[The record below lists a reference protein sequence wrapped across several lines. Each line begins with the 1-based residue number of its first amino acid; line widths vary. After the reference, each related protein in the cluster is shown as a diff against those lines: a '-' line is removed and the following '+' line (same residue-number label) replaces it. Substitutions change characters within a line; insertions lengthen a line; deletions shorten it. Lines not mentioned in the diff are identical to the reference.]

1 MKPVFE
7 KEFAGM
13 ASFDVRY
20 EELVCVRKTL
30 VEEINRQITEDER
43 AFLISFKEK
52 VPKWNLLGIKGAQD
66 MPAVKWKLSNLTR
79 MESNKHIGTVQQLKK
94 VIKKEI

>member
-13 ASFDVRY
+13 ASFEVKY
-20 EELVCVRKTL
+20 EKLLSVRKAL
-30 VEEINRQITEDER
+30 IEEINKLITDDER

-52 VPKWNLLGIKGAQD
+52 SPKWDLLGVKGAQD
-66 MPAVKWKLSNLTR
+66 MPAVKWKLANLAK
-79 MESNKHIGTVQQLKK
+79 MNDEKHKLAIHQLKK
-94 VIKKEI
+94 TIKKDA